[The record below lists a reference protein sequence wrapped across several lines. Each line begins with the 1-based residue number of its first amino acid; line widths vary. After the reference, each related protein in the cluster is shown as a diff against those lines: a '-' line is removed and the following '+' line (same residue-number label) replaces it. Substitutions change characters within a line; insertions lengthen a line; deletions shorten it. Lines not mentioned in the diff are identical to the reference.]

1 MNKIFLGIG
10 SNLGNREANLKEA
23 VAMITKYIGLVS
35 ASSSVYE
42 TEPWGFRSENQFLNM
57 VAEAG
62 TELSP
67 IDLMEAILLIE
78 AKIGRTRSEKQYSS
92 RIIDIDIILYNDLI
106 LDVDDLRIPHP
117 KMYLRRFVLVPLCEL
132 APELVHPVLKKTMTS
147 LLKICNNESRVKF
160 YSKPLSA
167 KL

>member
-10 SNLGNREANLKEA
+10 SNLGNRKTNLKEA
-23 VAMITKYIGLVS
+23 VAKIAEDIGLVS

-57 VAEAG
+57 VAEVE

-67 IDLMEAILLIE
+67 FDLMTAILLIE
-78 AKIGRTRSEKQYSS
+78 AKIGRVRSEEQYSS
-92 RIIDIDIILYNDLI
+92 RIIDIDILLYNDLI
-106 LDVDDLRIPHP
+106 LDDNNLIIPHP
-117 KMYLRRFVLVPLCEL
+117 KIYLRKFVLVPLCEL

-147 LLKICNNESRVKF
+147 LHKVCKDESRVKF
-160 YSKPLSA
+160 YSNPLSA